1 MDNGL
6 KALITAATATGAP
19 VSMSSRYNGSAVLQ
33 MRGPGGVPVAYLA
46 ARLLPQPA
54 VYTSTMTYRVR
65 QGDRLDNLAARFLGD
80 AALFWMIADANGAVD
95 PWSLTVEPGRVL
107 LIPLTAG
114 IPSGARRG

>member
-6 KALITAATATGAP
+6 KALVEAAAATGAP
-19 VSMSSRYNGSAVLQ
+19 VSTSSRYNGSAVLQ
-33 MRGPGGVPVAYLA
+33 MSGPTGVPVAYLA

-54 VYTSTMTYRVR
+54 VYTATMSYSVV

-95 PWSLTVEPGRVL
+95 PWALTVEPGRVL
-107 LIPLTAG
+107 RIPLTAS